1 MNNPLRKEQR
11 NIRKHTRRYI
21 KGRAKNWFDI
31 FGCSNTEMIQ
41 HIESL
46 FTDGMNWSNYG
57 RTGWHIDHIYPLSKA
72 ESREDLYLR
81 AHYTNLQPLWAVD
94 NLKKSNK

>member
-1 MNNPLRKEQR
+1 MKNPLTKELR

-21 KGRAKNWFDI
+21 LGRAKNWYDI
-31 FGCSNTEMIQ
+31 FGCNDFEMKN

-46 FTDGMNWSNYG
+46 FQSGMTWDNWG
-57 RTGWHIDHIYPLSKA
+57 RTGWHIDHIEPLSKA
-72 ESREDLYLR
+72 SDREDLYRR
-81 AHYTNLQPLWAVD
+81 AHYTNLQPLWATD

>member
-1 MNNPLRKEQR
+1 MKNPLTKQLR

-21 KGRAKNWFDI
+21 LGRAKNWYDI
-31 FGCSNTEMIQ
+31 FGCDNQEMRD
-41 HIESL
+41 HLESL

-57 RTGWHIDHIYPLSKA
+57 RTGWHIDHIKPLSKSGSV
-72 ESREDLYLR
+72 EELYNR
-81 AHYTNLQPLWAVD
+81 AHYTNLKPLWAID